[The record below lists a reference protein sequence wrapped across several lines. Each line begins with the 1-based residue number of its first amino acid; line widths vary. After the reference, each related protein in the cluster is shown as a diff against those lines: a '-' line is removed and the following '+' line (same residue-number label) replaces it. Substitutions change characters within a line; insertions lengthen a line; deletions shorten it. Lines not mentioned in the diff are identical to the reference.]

1 MSIRSISYTLCL
13 LRKTAS
19 LVGVQ
24 SNGWLTIGA
33 RYKSMRQWPLFSVL
47 VLCLGGCAS
56 STTPGVDARASYTRP
71 AFAIARTDLDGRPR
85 LAALRSK
92 SAVRHAKALHK
103 SAADQPSVVSTET
116 EPTQTGALEP
126 RPNSTAWW
134 LRENVRVG
142 KAIVICKVCL
152 AETVSGVLQPKPAV
166 PTQPSSAQAVR

>member
-1 MSIRSISYTLCL
+1 MPSLYSYPRQLSF
-13 LRKTAS
+13 RAAFK
-19 LVGVQ
+19 

-33 RYKSMRQWPLFSVL
+33 RYKSMRQWALLSVL

-56 STTPGVDARASYTRP
+56 STIPGVDARASYTRP
-71 AFAIARTDLDGRPR
+71 ALAIARTDLDARPR
-85 LAALRSK
+85 VAVLRSK
-92 SAVRHAKALHK
+92 SAARHAKALHK

-134 LRENVRVG
+134 LRENFRVG

-166 PTQPSSAQAVR
+166 PTEPSSAQAVR